1 MYYAYIRV
9 EVLKMGNNMNG
20 DRNGVNN
27 FTSTSNGFSNN
38 NSGFNLSNL
47 FDLSKL
53 GNLFNFGGQK
63 RGNMS
68 NNPLSQLGRMF
79 GMNNRP
85 RQYRSPVRVLPI
97 EEAYR
102 LVKSGQC
109 FLLDVRTEMEYNTVR
124 IKGSVN
130 IPLDRLQMEIPQMVT
145 NKNEYIMVYCAT
157 GARVRRAAQILWN
170 LGYNNLHI
178 WEGAGINT
186 FAFADLIL
194 YNNRQTEQNSSSIGG
209 NF

>member
-1 MYYAYIRV
+1 MN
-9 EVLKMGNNMNG
+9 GNNINNG
-20 DRNGVNN
+20 
-27 FTSTSNGFSNN
+27 SSNN
-38 NSGFNLSNL
+38 GSGFNISNL

-53 GNLFNFGGQK
+53 TGLFGGG
-63 RGNMS
+63 GNRNGMMP
-68 NNPLSQLGRMF
+68 NPLANIGRMF
-79 GMNNRP
+79 GMRNNNVTRGP
-85 RQYRSPVRVLPI
+85 RNMLGVVPI

-102 LVKSGQC
+102 LIKSGNC

-145 NKNEYIMVYCAT
+145 NKNEYIIVYCAT
-157 GARVRRAAQILWN
+157 GARVRRAAQILWS

-186 FAFADLIL
+186 FAFADLIV
-194 YNNRQTEQNSSSIGG
+194 YNNRQMEQNNSIQGG

>member
-1 MYYAYIRV
+1 
-9 EVLKMGNNMNG
+9 MGNNING
-20 DRNGVNN
+20 DRNSSNN
-27 FTSTSNGFSNN
+27 FANNSFNN
-38 NSGFNLSNL
+38 NGSGLNLSNL

-53 GNLFNFGGQK
+53 GNLFNFGGK
-63 RGNMS
+63 RGNMP

-79 GMNNRP
+79 GTNNNRQ

-109 FLLDVRTEMEYNTVR
+109 FLLDVRTEMEYSTVR

-130 IPLDRLQMEIPQMVT
+130 IPLDRLQTEIVPMVA
-145 NKNEYIMVYCAT
+145 NKAECIIVYCAT
-157 GARVRRAAQILWN
+157 GTRVRRAVQILWS
-170 LGYNNLHI
+170 LGYTNVCI

-186 FAFADLIL
+186 FAFADLIV
-194 YNNRQTEQNSSSIGG
+194 YNDKRMEKDSDSGG
-209 NF
+209 VY